1 MSSRWLPL
9 IATGLALM
17 PLIGRAE
24 TIIQDSATAT
34 NLGLYG
40 GETRDVASDPDS
52 DNLYVTMY
60 SPNGFFRSDD
70 DGATWH
76 GLDASVYDL
85 GEPRGVELDEDG
97 NVYLLISDGLFKS
110 TDHGATLTEI
120 GADEV
125 GQNGNNFIL
134 SQGILIVGGNDGT
147 VMISTDLGDSFT
159 VSDVIQADSY
169 VLSLATVT
177 NEPTI
182 YAVLDDNNNGTL
194 YVSTDAGATWT
205 EANTDDIANRYT
217 TIGVDPN
224 DADHLIMLSYGED
237 VDPWQSFDGGAT
249 WDQFDVSP
257 GTVGIMTT
265 DSTGRIYLGSGY
277 SDDGGLTW
285 DAVNTITPSNRVSTV
300 WADSADDNRLYGS
313 TFGAVAISTDGG
325 DNWTDSNTGIT
336 AVTIRDMSQSLDKA
350 TVWMATGAGLAK
362 TTNFTDDAP
371 TWAFPI
377 NYDYYPN
384 AVWVSPADSN
394 IVVVGGYTNIYRTA
408 DGGENW
414 DTLTDWNSDYA
425 VKKLVSDPTDS
436 SILYAVGG
444 TQNVL
449 DAITGAVLMST
460 DSGATWTDLAIAD
473 AAAGQAAVV
482 TAAGNLFVGA
492 GALDINDDSATGI
505 YQYDGTDWTHLA
517 DSPDEQITS
526 LATDP
531 DDANILYATAS
542 DFDSNQHSDGGVY
555 KSTDGGTT
563 WTELSAVEDNGL
575 DKASKYRV
583 ITLQGST
590 RTLYMAG
597 TNTETGAGTV
607 WKSTDGGNTWG
618 IYYTGLE
625 NETFN
630 ALLFDGLM
638 AGNTRGAYD
647 IKGKAAFSTKKSSH
661 KLTATL
667 TDAAT
672 AKKLRHKKVTL
683 WKKVHGDWR
692 KVDADR
698 TNSKGKAIF
707 QTNVKKTTRYKLK
720 YVPTG
725 KAAEEYTTST
735 SDVVTVK
742 VQ

>member
-1 MSSRWLPL
+1 MTSRWLPL

-17 PLIGRAE
+17 PLIGQAE
-24 TIIQDSATAT
+24 TIVQDNATAT

-40 GETRDVASDPDS
+40 GEIRDLASDPDS

-76 GLDASVYDL
+76 GLDAAVYDL

-134 SQGILIVGGNDGT
+134 SQGILIVGGNDGS
-147 VMISTDLGDSFT
+147 VMISTDQGDSFT

-169 VLSLATVT
+169 VLSLAAS
-177 NEPTI
+177 PTTDTF
-182 YAVLDDNNNGTL
+182 YAVLDDTNNGTL
-194 YVSTDAGATWT
+194 YVTTDGGATWT
-205 EANTDDIANRYT
+205 EAITDDIANRYT

-237 VDPWQSFDGGAT
+237 VDPWQSFDAGAT
-249 WDQFDVSP
+249 WDQFDVY
-257 GTVGIMTT
+257 GTPSYITR
-265 DSTGRIYLGSGY
+265 DSSGRVYIGASF
-277 SDDGGLTW
+277 SDDGGTTW
-285 DAVNTITPSNRVSTV
+285 DVVNTITPANRVGNV
-300 WADSADDNRLYGS
+300 WPDSADDNRLYGS
-313 TFGAVAISTDGG
+313 TSGAVAISTDQG
-325 DNWTDSNTGIT
+325 DNWIDSNAGIT
-336 AVTIRDMSQSLDKA
+336 AVTVLDVSQSADKD
-350 TVWMATGAGLAK
+350 TVWIATNAGLAH
-362 TTNFTDDAP
+362 TDDFTATAP
-371 TWAFPI
+371 TWEFPI
-377 NYDYYPN
+377 NYDYYPS

-394 IVVVGGYTNIYRTA
+394 IVVVGGYTTIYRTT

-425 VKKLVSDPTDS
+425 VKKLVSNPTDS
-436 SILYAVGG
+436 TILYAIGG
-444 TQNVL
+444 TQNVT
-449 DAITGAVLMST
+449 DAITGAVMMSS

-473 AAAGQAAVV
+473 SAAGQAAVV
-482 TAAGNLFVGA
+482 ARDGSVYVGA
-492 GALDINDDSATGI
+492 GALAIHGDSATGI
-505 YQYDGTDWTHLA
+505 YKYDGSSWTHLA

-526 LATDP
+526 LAADP
-531 DDANILYATAS
+531 DDADILYATGS
-542 DFDSNQHSDGGVY
+542 DFSSNQHSDGGVY

-563 WTELSAVEDNGL
+563 WTKLSAGTDHGL
-575 DKASKYRV
+575 DSASKYRV
-583 ITLQGST
+583 ITMQGST

-597 TNTETGAGTV
+597 TNIDNSAGTI
-607 WKSTDGGNTWG
+607 WKSTDGGTTWG

-630 ALLFDGLM
+630 SLLFDGLV

-647 IKGKAAFSTKKSSH
+647 LKSKATFRTKKKSH
-661 KLTATL
+661 KLTVTL

-672 AKKLRHKKVTL
+672 AKRLTNKKVTL
-683 WKKVHGDWR
+683 WKKVQGDWR
-692 KVDADR
+692 KVDVDR
-698 TNSKGKAIF
+698 TSIKGKAIF

-720 YVPTG
+720 YIPTG
-725 KAAEEYTTST
+725 NAANEYTTST
-735 SDVVTVK
+735 SEIITVK
-742 VQ
+742 AN